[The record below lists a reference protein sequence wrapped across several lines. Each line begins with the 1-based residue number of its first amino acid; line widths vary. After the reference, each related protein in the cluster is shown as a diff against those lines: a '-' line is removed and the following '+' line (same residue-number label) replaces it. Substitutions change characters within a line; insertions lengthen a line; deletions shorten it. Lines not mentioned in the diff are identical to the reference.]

1 MFLALIRRNRFAG
14 MTRAKRNA
22 LVLIAVLAGAAA
34 GAEAGVVPLG
44 TAGNFAVLGGST
56 VTNTG
61 SSTISGDL
69 GVGPGTSITG
79 FPPGIV
85 TGGTIH
91 ASDAA
96 ALQARADATGAFNV
110 LAGLP
115 LT

>member
-1 MFLALIRRNRFAG
+1 MFLALIRRNRFACL
-14 MTRAKRNA
+14 TCAKRNA
-22 LVLIAVLAGAAA
+22 LVLIAVLAGACA

-44 TAGNFAVLGGST
+44 TAGNFAILGGST

-61 SSTISGDL
+61 SSTVSGDL

-96 ALQARADATGAFNV
+96 ALQA
-110 LAGLP
+110 
-115 LT
+115 